1 MNKKLLTAIFAATLI
16 VPSTANAAFKTEAS
30 IPTPTLA
37 ILDTAL
43 DTSIPAFQGRIAYEV
58 CILEWNSCPNGKSYM
73 EGTGS
78 AVLPKNIIINNG
90 FDHGTM
96 MTSIALENNPNMN
109 VVFVRIIGNTLSGT
123 RQITNEITIAN
134 ALDWVYNNKSKFN
147 IQAVALAQGHHN
159 LTPLADYCPNTPN
172 TKSKISNLISVGV
185 PTFIASGNGRDYKK
199 IDWPSCIDE
208 AISVGATSAQD
219 EITIYSN
226 VDINRLDF
234 VALGNTTAIK
244 PLNFRVSVA
253 GTSASTQ
260 IAAASWIALKQAKPG
275 LSYTEQL
282 ELFTKTSSKVIGP
295 KGTYGKLINLKVALN
310 G

>member
-73 EGTGS
+73 EGIGS

-275 LSYTEQL
+275 LSYTEQI